1 MATVPTTQQSHTRT
15 RYHQL
20 VEAMHNVLSAK
31 SRGEHI
37 HLSEGAATCRVGG
50 SAEQGTIELNVRVA
64 RHSDAAQLR
73 FLGGIWEGV
82 ADDIGAAVRAVG
94 GPARVPL
101 ENAGLWPDGT
111 EFEATVAVENE
122 EPVRL

>member
-1 MATVPTTQQSHTRT
+1 MATVPTSQQLRTRT
-15 RYHQL
+15 KYHQL
-20 VEAMHNVLSAK
+20 VEAMHDVLSGNSGA
-31 SRGEHI
+31 EHI
-37 HLSEGAATCRVGG
+37 HFSEGAATCRVGG

-73 FLGGIWEGV
+73 FLGGLCEGV
-82 ADDIGAAVRAVG
+82 ADDIGAAVRSVG

-122 EPVRL
+122 GAPRL